1 MGGEA
6 KKALTM
12 SARNYECMFL
22 LDSSRFAQDPAGVE
36 QEVKDT
42 LERVGAT
49 LVSSAPFQDGKLAYE
64 IAGRR
69 KGLHY
74 LTYFKAASSVIDEL
88 NRVVRINELVLRHL
102 VIEHPDV
109 LFDAMSGALA
119 QHSDGS
125 PEDGA
130 AAPAAAT

>member
-1 MGGEA
+1 MA
-6 KKALTM
+6 
-12 SARNYECMFL
+12 SRNYECMFL
-22 LDSSRFAQDPAGVE
+22 LDSSRYSQDPSAVE

-49 LVSSAPFQDGKLAYE
+49 LVSAAPFQDGKLAYE

-74 LTYFKAASSVIDEL
+74 LTYFKADSSVIDEL

-102 VIEHPDV
+102 VIEHQDR
-109 LFDAMSGALA
+109 LFEAMSGALA
-119 QHSDGS
+119 QHSDADA
-125 PEDGA
+125 PAE
-130 AAPAAAT
+130 AAPAAT

>member
-1 MGGEA
+1 
-6 KKALTM
+6 
-12 SARNYECMFL
+12 MFL
-22 LDSSRFAQDPAGVE
+22 LDSSRYAQEPAAVE
-36 QEVKDT
+36 TEIKET
-42 LERVGAT
+42 IERVGGS
-49 LVSSAPFQDGKLAYE
+49 LVAAAPFQDGKLAYE

-74 LTYFKAASSVIDEL
+74 LTYFKADSSVIDEL

-119 QHSDGS
+119 QHADGS
-125 PEDGA
+125 AEEPEA
-130 AAPAAAT
+130 AAAT